1 MIFANCLSISIIIL
15 TMKGKA
21 VGIFLT
27 NTYEMLKILLLI
39 LFSLKYLVDSIIF
52 ITFAMSNS

>member
-1 MIFANCLSISIIIL
+1 
-15 TMKGKA
+15 MKGKA